1 MVKSAFT
8 HVKTAFEISPNDAS
22 IMKFFE
28 EVKVKF
34 DEVELAEKKK
44 QQEDGPKEESK
55 KSTEEKL
62 LQRVKIDE

>member
-44 QQEDGPKEESK
+44 Q
-55 KSTEEKL
+55 
-62 LQRVKIDE
+62 

>member
-8 HVKTAFEISPNDAS
+8 HVKTAIEISPNDAS
-22 IMKFFE
+22 IRTFFE

-44 QQEDGPKEESK
+44 QEEEGPK
-55 KSTEEKL
+55 
-62 LQRVKIDE
+62 D